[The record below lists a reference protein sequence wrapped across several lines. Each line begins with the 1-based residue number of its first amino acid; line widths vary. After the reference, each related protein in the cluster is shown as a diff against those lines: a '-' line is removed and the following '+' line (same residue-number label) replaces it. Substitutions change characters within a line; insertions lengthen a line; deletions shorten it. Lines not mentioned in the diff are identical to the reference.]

1 MSCTLNGEQIVVR
14 QARPRNYS
22 DQVVMSRELRKEL
35 DHQMFNVIKDKEYDE
50 WDEKRREKNGK
61 DQYFMCD
68 FGRAEARFGS

>member
-1 MSCTLNGEQIVVR
+1 
-14 QARPRNYS
+14 
-22 DQVVMSRELRKEL
+22 MSRELRKEL

-50 WDEKRREKNGK
+50 WDEKRKEKNGK